1 VVPVVVL
8 ERADV
13 APALAQALVA
23 GGLRCAEVTL
33 RTPSS
38 LDVLSL
44 MAARGDLLVGAGTVL
59 TPEQVDRAVDA
70 GARFIVSPGLDADVV
85 ARAHELGVT
94 VLPGVATATE
104 AQAALRLGLRHVK
117 FFPAEAAGGLK
128 VISALQGPFGDLR
141 FMPTGGITLETVKAY
156 VTHPAIFAV
165 GGSWM
170 VPRSAL
176 DVGDVDTVERLTRE
190 TVAYLDSFA

>member
-1 VVPVVVL
+1 MVPYSGG
-8 ERADV
+8 E
-13 APALAQALVA
+13 APLGPGPQCPAH
-23 GGLRCAEVTL
+23 
-33 RTPSS
+33 
-38 LDVLSL
+38 
-44 MAARGDLLVGAGTVL
+44 ARG
-59 TPEQVDRAVDA
+59 R
-70 GARFIVSPGLDADVV
+70 
-85 ARAHELGVT
+85 
-94 VLPGVATATE
+94 
-104 AQAALRLGLRHVK
+104 
-117 FFPAEAAGGLK
+117 AEAAGGLK

-176 DVGDVDTVERLTRE
+176 DIGDVDTVERLTRE